1 MRTDCGADQAEG
13 LRRLLVCNQT
23 QVISVVAG
31 KAGVGRTSATVNLAA
46 ALAHSGK
53 NVLVLDENH
62 APNNLQDRLGLFATY
77 DLLDVALGKCKL
89 REAVLTG
96 RGVRI
101 LPASRAMDAV
111 QRAESTGVPLHVPL
125 RRSDPYADRM
135 RKAEQ
140 EPVTLKP
147 EERKRL
153 TNALTEASDGV
164 DVMLVDTAMP
174 IMSRVERLVAQTA
187 TSTSLISGAALLVV
201 VEATPSGITESYALI
216 KRLATENV
224 RQQFEIVVNKA
235 GNEKAAMTV
244 FENMAK
250 VTRRNLSA
258 HLEYLGYIPF
268 DDRVN
273 YAAQMGKSVIEAFP
287 AAASAKSYLKLSQ
300 KLLRLSM
307 HQDEAEGGVSAI
319 MHNLMNHVTQP
330 AALAQCCEVS
340 DAG

>member
-31 KAGVGRTSATVNLAA
+31 KAGVGRTSATVNIAA

-62 APNNLQDRLGLFATY
+62 APNNLSDRLGLLAIY

-89 REAVLTG
+89 REAMLAG

-111 QRAESTGVPLHVPL
+111 QRAESAGMSLHVPL
-125 RRSDPYADRM
+125 HRSDSPADRM

-140 EPVTLKP
+140 GPVMLKQ
-147 EERKRL
+147 EERRRL
-153 TNALTEASDGV
+153 KNALTEASDGV

-174 IMSRVERLVAQTA
+174 PVLNRVEGQVAQTA
-187 TSTSLISGAALLVV
+187 TTTSLVSGAALLVV

-235 GNEKAAMTV
+235 SNEKAAMTV

-307 HQDEAEGGVSAI
+307 QQDEAEGGVSAI
-319 MHNLMNHVTQP
+319 MHNLMNQVAQP
-330 AALAQCCEVS
+330 AALA
-340 DAG
+340 